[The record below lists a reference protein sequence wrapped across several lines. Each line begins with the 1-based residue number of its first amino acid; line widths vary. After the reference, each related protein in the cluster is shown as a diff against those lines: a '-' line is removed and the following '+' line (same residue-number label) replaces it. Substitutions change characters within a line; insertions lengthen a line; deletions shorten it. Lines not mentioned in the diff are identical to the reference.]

1 MILTG
6 YVVGNKIYDNLQTAT
21 VSALHQILKLS
32 HTLRYVLG
40 EIRID
45 IIVVLDGIGR
55 SGFTFHNGR
64 MVGLDIVTAVVSLR
78 SMLDD
83 ARVPYMCSAKL
94 LDFSQR
100 LGCKVSHLAASIFG
114 DAAIIDAVVIV
125 VSE

>member
-1 MILTG
+1 
-6 YVVGNKIYDNLQTAT
+6 
-21 VSALHQILKLS
+21 
-32 HTLRYVLG
+32 
-40 EIRID
+40 
-45 IIVVLDGIGR
+45 
-55 SGFTFHNGR
+55 

>member
-1 MILTG
+1 M
-6 YVVGNKIYDNLQTAT
+6 
-21 VSALHQILKLS
+21 SALHQILKLS

-40 EIRID
+40 EIRVD

-55 SGFTFHNGR
+55 SGFTFHYGR

-100 LGCKVSHLAASIFG
+100 LGCKVGHLAASIFS